1 MSVKLCQTDKP
12 WLVFFKKTALMLTLD
27 LIDPLSAIGTA
38 VFALTGAISAARK
51 RFDIFGMIV
60 LAGVVGLG
68 GGTLRDILL
77 GKLPVTWVNDPS
89 GLLITTS
96 VAIFSFFFL
105 KNLVRLETVFLWADA
120 IGMATF
126 AVIGT
131 SLALQKDVS
140 PFLAPVFGMFTACF
154 GGLVRDVIVNER
166 PTILYGEL
174 YATAALAGSAVYALG
189 VSLAWS
195 NVWVTV
201 LSLIIA
207 LVLRALGIVWR
218 MHLPK
223 PAAMPGIAISQRR
236 GSKQDKK

>member
-1 MSVKLCQTDKP
+1 
-12 WLVFFKKTALMLTLD
+12 MLTVD
-27 LIDPLSAIGTA
+27 LIDLLSAIGTA

-60 LAGVVGLG
+60 LAAVVGLG

-77 GKLPVTWVNDPS
+77 GRLPVTWVSDPS
-89 GLLITTS
+89 GLLITTG

-105 KNLVRLETVFLWADA
+105 KNLVRLETTFLWADA

-131 SLALQKDVS
+131 SLAMEKSVS

-189 VSLAWS
+189 TQFGW
-195 NVWVTV
+195 NNFWVTATA
-201 LSLIIA
+201 LIVA

-218 MHLPK
+218 LHLPRPDVMRGVRRSQQ
-223 PAAMPGIAISQRR
+223 PASQQKSSNPKKTV
-236 GSKQDKK
+236 SKSGDQ

>member
-1 MSVKLCQTDKP
+1 
-12 WLVFFKKTALMLTLD
+12 MLTVD

-51 RFDIFGMIV
+51 RFDIFGMVV
-60 LAGVVGLG
+60 LAAVVGLG
-68 GGTLRDILL
+68 GGTLRDVLL
-77 GKLPVTWVNDPS
+77 GRLPVTWVSDPS

-105 KNLVRLETVFLWADA
+105 KHLVRLEAIFLWADA

-131 SLALQKDVS
+131 SLALEKDVS

-166 PTILYGEL
+166 PTILYAEL
-174 YATAALAGSAVYALG
+174 YATAALAGSAVYSLG
-189 VSLAWS
+189 MTLEWNRS
-195 NVWVTV
+195 WVTAI
-201 LSLIIA
+201 SLVVA
-207 LVLRALGIVWR
+207 MVVRALGIVWR
-218 MHLPK
+218 WHLPT
-223 PAAMPGIAISQRR
+223 PDVMPTVERSQRF
-236 GSKQDKK
+236 GSNQDKN

>member
-1 MSVKLCQTDKP
+1 
-12 WLVFFKKTALMLTLD
+12 MLTVN

-60 LAGVVGLG
+60 LAAVVGLG
-68 GGTLRDILL
+68 GGTLRDVLL
-77 GKLPVTWVNDPS
+77 GKLPVTWVSDPS

-105 KNLVRLETVFLWADA
+105 KHLVRLEAIFLWADA

-131 SLALQKDVS
+131 SLALEKEVS

-174 YATAALAGSAVYALG
+174 YATAALAGSAVYVLG
-189 VSLAWS
+189 TVLNW
-195 NVWVTV
+195 NNIWVTV
-201 LSLIIA
+201 AALIVA
-207 LVLRALGIVWR
+207 MVLRALGIVWR
-218 MHLPK
+218 MHLPR
-223 PAAMPGIAISQRR
+223 PEVMPSAERSQRR
-236 GSKQDKK
+236 QSEQNKQ

>member
-1 MSVKLCQTDKP
+1 
-12 WLVFFKKTALMLTLD
+12 MLTVN

-51 RFDIFGMIV
+51 RFDIFGMVV
-60 LAGVVGLG
+60 LAAVVGLG
-68 GGTLRDILL
+68 GGTLRDVLL
-77 GKLPVTWVNDPS
+77 GRLPVTWVSDPS

-105 KNLVRLETVFLWADA
+105 KHLVRLEAIFLWADA

-131 SLALQKDVS
+131 SLALEKDVS

-166 PTILYGEL
+166 PTILYAEL
-174 YATAALAGSAVYALG
+174 YATAALAGSAVYSLG
-189 VSLAWS
+189 MTLEWNRS
-195 NVWVTV
+195 WVTAI
-201 LSLIIA
+201 SLVVA
-207 LVLRALGIVWR
+207 MVVRALGIVWR
-218 MHLPK
+218 WHLPT
-223 PAAMPGIAISQRR
+223 PDVMPTVERSQRF
-236 GSKQDKK
+236 GSNQDKN

>member
-1 MSVKLCQTDKP
+1 
-12 WLVFFKKTALMLTLD
+12 MLTVD
-27 LIDPLSAIGTA
+27 LIEPLSAIGTA

-60 LAGVVGLG
+60 LAAVVGLG

-77 GKLPVTWVNDPS
+77 GRLPVTWVNDPS

-96 VAIFSFFFL
+96 VAVCSFFFL
-105 KNLVRLETVFLWADA
+105 KNLVRLESIFLWADA

-131 SLALQKDVS
+131 SLALEKDVS

-166 PTILYGEL
+166 PTILYAEL
-174 YATAALAGSAVYALG
+174 YATAALAGSACYALG
-189 VSLAWS
+189 MTLEWNSS
-195 NVWVTV
+195 WVTV
-201 LSLIIA
+201 LSLIVA

-218 MHLPK
+218 WHLPT
-223 PAAMPGIAISQRR
+223 PAVMPSAERSRR
-236 GSKQDKK
+236 LGSKQK

>member
-1 MSVKLCQTDKP
+1 
-12 WLVFFKKTALMLTLD
+12 MLTVN

-60 LAGVVGLG
+60 LAAVVGLG
-68 GGTLRDILL
+68 GGTLRDVLL
-77 GKLPVTWVNDPS
+77 GRLPVTWVSDPS

-105 KNLVRLETVFLWADA
+105 KRLVRLEAIFLWADA

-131 SLALQKDVS
+131 SLALEKDVS

-174 YATAALAGSAVYALG
+174 YATAALAGSAVYVLG
-189 VSLAWS
+189 TVLNW
-195 NVWVTV
+195 NNIWVT
-201 LSLIIA
+201 LAA
-207 LVLRALGIVWR
+207 LVVAMVLRALGIVWR
-218 MHLPK
+218 MHLPRPK
-223 PAAMPGIAISQRR
+223 VMPSAERSQRR
-236 GSKQDKK
+236 RSEQNKQ

>member
-1 MSVKLCQTDKP
+1 
-12 WLVFFKKTALMLTLD
+12 MLTVD
-27 LIDPLSAIGTA
+27 LINPLSAIGTA

-60 LAGVVGLG
+60 LAAVVGLG
-68 GGTLRDILL
+68 GGTLRDVLL
-77 GKLPVTWVNDPS
+77 GKLPVTWVSDPS

-105 KNLVRLETVFLWADA
+105 KHLVRLEAIFLWADA

-131 SLALQKDVS
+131 SLALEKGVS

-174 YATAALAGSAVYALG
+174 YATAALAGSAVYVMGTTLN
-189 VSLAWS
+189 W
-195 NVWVTV
+195 NKVWVT
-201 LSLIIA
+201 LAALIVA
-207 LVLRALGIVWR
+207 MVLRALGIVWR
-218 MHLPK
+218 LHLPRPK
-223 PAAMPGIAISQRR
+223 VMQSAYRFQRR
-236 GSKQDKK
+236 RSEEEKQ

>member
-1 MSVKLCQTDKP
+1 
-12 WLVFFKKTALMLTLD
+12 MLTVD

-60 LAGVVGLG
+60 LAAVVGLG
-68 GGTLRDILL
+68 GGTLRDVLL
-77 GKLPVTWVNDPS
+77 GRLPVTWVSDPS

-105 KNLVRLETVFLWADA
+105 KHLVRLEAIFLWADA

-131 SLALQKDVS
+131 SLALEKEVS

-174 YATAALAGSAVYALG
+174 YATAALAGSAVYVLG
-189 VSLAWS
+189 TVLNW
-195 NVWVTV
+195 NNIWVTV
-201 LSLIIA
+201 AALIVA
-207 LVLRALGIVWR
+207 MVLRALGIVWR
-218 MHLPK
+218 MHLPR
-223 PAAMPGIAISQRR
+223 PEVMPSAERSQRR
-236 GSKQDKK
+236 RSEQNQK

>member
-1 MSVKLCQTDKP
+1 
-12 WLVFFKKTALMLTLD
+12 MLTVD
-27 LIDPLSAIGTA
+27 LINPLSAIGTA

-60 LAGVVGLG
+60 LAAVVGLG
-68 GGTLRDILL
+68 GGTLRDVLL
-77 GKLPVTWVNDPS
+77 GKLPVTWVSDPS

-105 KNLVRLETVFLWADA
+105 KHLVRLEAIFLWADA

-131 SLALQKDVS
+131 SLALEKGVS

-174 YATAALAGSAVYALG
+174 YATAALAGSAVYVMGTTLN
-189 VSLAWS
+189 WN
-195 NVWVTV
+195 NVWVT
-201 LSLIIA
+201 LAALIVA
-207 LVLRALGIVWR
+207 MVLRALGIVWR
-218 MHLPK
+218 LHLPRPK
-223 PAAMPGIAISQRR
+223 VMQSAYRSQRR
-236 GSKQDKK
+236 RSEEEKQ

>member
-1 MSVKLCQTDKP
+1 
-12 WLVFFKKTALMLTLD
+12 MLTVD

-60 LAGVVGLG
+60 LAAVVGLG
-68 GGTLRDILL
+68 GGTLRDVLL
-77 GKLPVTWVNDPS
+77 GKLPVTWVSDPS

-105 KNLVRLETVFLWADA
+105 KHLVRLEAIFLWADA

-131 SLALQKDVS
+131 SLALEKGVS

-174 YATAALAGSAVYALG
+174 YATAALAGSAVYVMGTTLN
-189 VSLAWS
+189 W
-195 NVWVTV
+195 NKVWVT
-201 LSLIIA
+201 LAALIVA
-207 LVLRALGIVWR
+207 MVLRALGIVWR
-218 MHLPK
+218 LHLPRPK
-223 PAAMPGIAISQRR
+223 VMQSAYRFQRR
-236 GSKQDKK
+236 RSEEEKQ